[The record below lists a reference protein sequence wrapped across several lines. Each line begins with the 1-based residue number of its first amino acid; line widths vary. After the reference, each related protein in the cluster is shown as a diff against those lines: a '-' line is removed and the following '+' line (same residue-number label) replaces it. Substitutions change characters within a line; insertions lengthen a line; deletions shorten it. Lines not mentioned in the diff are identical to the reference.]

1 MYQTGALCLCHVFE
15 KIETPREL
23 HDIIYFSMRSLRA
36 GLLQIFSHTHA
47 TKKTK
52 KICSHSVT
60 FMMPS
65 TSVRYR

>member
-36 GLLQIFSHTHA
+36 GLLQIFSHTRN
-47 TKKTK
+47 KKK
-52 KICSHSVT
+52 KKNCSHSVT